1 MIKLP
6 VYWIDE
12 KDEPLHNVGIDVD
25 PVLRDVYFYSIDHF
39 YKHGGRLCV
48 VSGGLE
54 YQSPISMNEF
64 IEILC
69 QEK

>member
-6 VYWIDE
+6 VYWVDE
-12 KDEPLHNVGIDVD
+12 KDEP
-25 PVLRDVYFYSIDHF
+25 PVLMDVYFYSIEDF
-39 YKHGGRLCV
+39 YEHGGCLCV

-54 YQSPISMNEF
+54 YQSPISINEF
-64 IEILC
+64 IELLC